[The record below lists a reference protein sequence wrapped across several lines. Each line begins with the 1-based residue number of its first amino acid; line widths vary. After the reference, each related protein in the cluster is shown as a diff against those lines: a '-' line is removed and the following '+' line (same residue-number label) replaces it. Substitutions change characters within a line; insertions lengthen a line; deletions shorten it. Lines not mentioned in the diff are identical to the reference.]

1 MSSEQESL
9 SSVSIVNK
17 GVNEMAEEA
26 LRRCIQIVANVNR
39 FKQPRLNQIQK
50 YRDLYAGKVPKK
62 FRQPFNVVLP
72 TFSGGMDTLM
82 AAFNDDLALEFHDQE
97 PADYIPVQKIGTL
110 WDMESTSQAPN
121 AKFAQKTRQDRSNAL
136 FSGRGFM
143 MNYAVSTPE
152 YQNNFDIYELE
163 DAIFQPTGGPIFG
176 LHLYNGRQN
185 ILRTES
191 DLRLGSYNKEQV
203 NKLLKNASSTD
214 FDPTFAD
221 DTSKAALG
229 KFKAMG
235 LSPEQND
242 YIGEQLF
249 KLVEMRITMGG
260 KKWYITFSPWYQTW
274 LRFAPFAEVCSGEI
288 DPWISWATHEDNR
301 NVLSK
306 SYADD
311 MYGVADA
318 THTLF
323 NKELTNREKHNFSPR
338 GYDVD
343 MIKDVAQLDQAQTR
357 PDALVAVH
365 VPAGKSI
372 RDGIFTFETQE
383 ISGTINLIE
392 WMQSTA
398 GRDVGVTDLAMG
410 GAQGVSKR
418 ATVALAEQQ
427 ALSKRFLLRASPYT
441 EAMGEVGKLFIQ
453 GLKDHMPASKALRKL
468 GAMGEDWDR
477 VIRRTDL
484 DLYADVDVRVVASA
498 LDMKN
503 SQLKKKAKVDT
514 LNVIAQNP
522 ALAPQVNTKWLVS
535 ELLKDGAEI
544 DPQTIDIAMDTK
556 NYGNMIEVARAHEAI
571 QAVQH
576 GAKPDQFYGA
586 TTLFLQIIHDF
597 ATNNRSS
604 LGHKKYTTLM
614 DFIISHGD
622 IVSENMMRKA
632 KIDAAAEA
640 ALASASPVKPAP
652 GGAPVSPIA
661 PNPASII
668 NQDQQQM
675 A

>member
-1 MSSEQESL
+1 
-9 SSVSIVNK
+9 
-17 GVNEMAEEA
+17 
-26 LRRCIQIVANVNR
+26 
-39 FKQPRLNQIQK
+39 
-50 YRDLYAGKVPKK
+50 
-62 FRQPFNVVLP
+62 
-72 TFSGGMDTLM
+72 
-82 AAFNDDLALEFHDQE
+82 
-97 PADYIPVQKIGTL
+97 
-110 WDMESTSQAPN
+110 
-121 AKFAQKTRQDRSNAL
+121 
-136 FSGRGFM
+136 
-143 MNYAVSTPE
+143 MN
-152 YQNNFDIYELE
+152 F
-163 DAIFQPTGGPIFG
+163 
-176 LHLYNGRQN
+176 
-185 ILRTES
+185 
-191 DLRLGSYNKEQV
+191 RLGSYNKEQV

-323 NKELTNREKHNFSPR
+323 NQELTNREKHNFSPR

-522 ALAPQVNTKWLVS
+522 ALAPQVNTKWLY
-535 ELLKDGAEI
+535 L
-544 DPQTIDIAMDTK
+544 
-556 NYGNMIEVARAHEAI
+556 R
-571 QAVQH
+571 
-576 GAKPDQFYGA
+576 F
-586 TTLFLQIIHDF
+586 FLDC
-597 ATNNRSS
+597 
-604 LGHKKYTTLM
+604 
-614 DFIISHGD
+614 
-622 IVSENMMRKA
+622 
-632 KIDAAAEA
+632 
-640 ALASASPVKPAP
+640 
-652 GGAPVSPIA
+652 
-661 PNPASII
+661 
-668 NQDQQQM
+668 
-675 A
+675 